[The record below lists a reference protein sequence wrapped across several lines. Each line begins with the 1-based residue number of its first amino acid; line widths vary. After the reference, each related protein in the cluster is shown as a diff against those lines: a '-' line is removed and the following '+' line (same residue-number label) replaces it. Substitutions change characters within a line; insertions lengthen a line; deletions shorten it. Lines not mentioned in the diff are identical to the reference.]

1 MPASNTARTA
11 RFSRRRSWAGSRASS
26 SPSCRSEV
34 AMIRHDSNAQADK
47 GTGGGTHGVYRAAR
61 AVVRALAL
69 VAMLVTMQGASA
81 ERIKDL
87 ASIQGV
93 RGNPLIGYGLV
104 VGLDG
109 SGDQTTQTP
118 FTVQSV
124 LNMLTQMG
132 VNLPP
137 GT

>member
-1 MPASNTARTA
+1 MPASNTAPTA
-11 RFSRRRSWAGSRASS
+11 RSSRRRSWAGSRAFS

-34 AMIRHDSNAQADK
+34 GMIRNESNEEK
-47 GTGGGTHGVYRAAR
+47 PGGLRARARHAAR
-61 AVVRALAL
+61 AIVHGLALAAM
-69 VAMLVTMQGASA
+69 VAIAPGASA

-109 SGDQTTQTP
+109 SG
-118 FTVQSV
+118 
-124 LNMLTQMG
+124 
-132 VNLPP
+132 
-137 GT
+137 